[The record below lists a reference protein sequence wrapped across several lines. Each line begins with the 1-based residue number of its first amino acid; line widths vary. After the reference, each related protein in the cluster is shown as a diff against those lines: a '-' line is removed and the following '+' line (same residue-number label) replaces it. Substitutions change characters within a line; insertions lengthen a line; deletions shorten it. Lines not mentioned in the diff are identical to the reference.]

1 MGQLMSHAISY
12 ASAGRGFPV
21 AQVCAN
27 SVSTRFRQRKSLC
40 IAPEIPFSSASRIPK
55 HILRASPISI
65 PSHRRYF
72 LGFLSNTVTFQ
83 NT

>member
-1 MGQLMSHAISY
+1 M
-12 ASAGRGFPV
+12 PV
-21 AQVCAN
+21 LVEAFLSPRSVQN